1 MVLTNTLNNNQ
12 NIRDEIMLE
21 IVKTYGNRLNLKSIN
36 KEKEKY
42 ILNFDYT
49 RPFQIFDETE
59 KKIYIRAIKIKDL
72 YSLEVNSLK
81 DISLPIN
88 EINESIKSYFDM
100 LQQEISKEVLL
111 NKDLIL
117 KLLDNNHTFGQI
129 LNKLSKLVNKLI
141 EDAFIS
147 KDYKNNL
154 IKLDSIN
161 KEYFKLLESSGLIIL
176 KENGY
181 YTSPKFNKILDESK
195 SQDSIRY
202 SKNLILYNVLIENY
216 DYMVEEL
223 KLNVLKS
230 YINMISVFVYL
241 EKHQGL
247 SSIPL
252 TFKGLYET
260 YVTLFRKK
268 EDKYF
273 FKDRINELK
282 ENTILNTNLTL
293 NDSYT
298 CVC

>member
-1 MVLTNTLNNNQ
+1 MASINTLNNNQ
-12 NIRDEIMLE
+12 NLKEEIMLE

-36 KEKEKY
+36 KENEKF
-42 ILNFDYT
+42 ILSFDYT

-59 KKIYIRAIKIKDL
+59 KKIYLRAIKIKNL
-72 YSLEVNSLK
+72 YSLEINTLK
-81 DISLPIN
+81 NISLPIN

-111 NKDLIL
+111 NKDLII
-117 KLLDNNHTFGQI
+117 KLLDTNHTFSQI
-129 LNKLSKLVNKLI
+129 LNKLSKLVNRLI
-141 EDAFIS
+141 EDSYIS
-147 KDYKNNL
+147 KEYKNNL
-154 IKLDSIN
+154 VKFDSIN
-161 KEYFKLLESSGLIIL
+161 KEYFKLLESSDLITQ
-176 KENGY
+176 KDDGY
-181 YTSPKFNKILDESK
+181 YTTPKFNKILDESK
-195 SQDSIRY
+195 TQDSIRY
-202 SKNLILYNVLIENY
+202 SKNLMLYNVLIENY

-247 SSIPL
+247 GSINL

-268 EDKYF
+268 EDKEF

-293 NDSYT
+293 NSSYN
-298 CVC
+298 CIC